1 MRANNIRPL
10 TGNKKALIDR
20 IEFFKSRNFGI
31 EDNIS
36 DFHIKTSP
44 VYIQKGRTKSQMEKS
59 YYEKMTIPELK
70 QILRAYMLKLS
81 GRKQELIG
89 RIEMHTG
96 RKEPEKLSKM
106 PKMSNV
112 GPQLEDIEKMVPE
125 EVYNPNKRLVKN
137 IRNPKQEVLY
147 FPIEETEIDTSPKSK
162 GIVINRPKVIKNL
175 PHNPQDIVSKLQRD
189 LDELQSLNNE
199 RSMLY
204 GDKKYHGNTRL
215 IDIAFMAVLEK
226 HKNVAFII
234 DIKYK
239 GKYDTSMAPSRFGF
253 EIAIPRNLKSD
264 DLKIDYKQL
273 GIQLQY
279 YSDHD
284 IICVPFNFLERF
296 GAGHANMLIY
306 RPKLGIVE
314 HFEPHGFNYVDGSD
328 PIDKYIKR
336 CMINLWEKQL
346 TPWVGSVKYIST
358 DMICPS
364 YMGLQNIS
372 GDMGCLMWSLF
383 AADVALS
390 NPDIRLSTLIPTIL
404 DISKNDKKYVR
415 NIITG
420 YMVRIEQMLST
431 ILNQEV
437 NHDVAAFFKLS
448 GRYEAGH
455 GKVNTIIKSN
465 PKIYK

>member
-1 MRANNIRPL
+1 MLVADLKAIL
-10 TGNKKALIDR
+10 KK
-20 IEFFKSRNFGI
+20 
-31 EDNIS
+31 
-36 DFHIKTSP
+36 
-44 VYIQKGRTKSQMEKS
+44 
-59 YYEKMTIPELK
+59 
-70 QILRAYMLKLS
+70 LKLS
-81 GRKQELIG
+81 VKGRKADLVDRLYDYDRQRELSEMESMGMEDVQSYKTLVFPERYEAYREKEIKAEEAEREAERKKEQEMMDEI
-89 RIEMHTG
+89 
-96 RKEPEKLSKM
+96 K
-106 PKMSNV
+106 KMSV
-112 GPQLEDIEKMVPE
+112 AEIKRQLKISDEKIRELEMTILRQLRLEQPKKEVP
-125 EVYNPNKRLVKN
+125 
-137 IRNPKQEVLY
+137 Y

-175 PHNPQDIVSKLQRD
+175 PPNPQDIVSKIQRD
-189 LDELQSLNNE
+189 LDELQSLNTE
-199 RSMLY
+199 QSMLY
-204 GDKKYHGNTRL
+204 GDRKYHGNTML

-234 DIKYK
+234 DIKYT
-239 GKYDTSMAPSRFGF
+239 GKADTSMAPSRFGID
-253 EIAIPRNLKSD
+253 IALPRNIEGKNIQ
-264 DLKIDYKQL
+264 IDYKQL

-279 YSDHD
+279 YSNHD

-314 HFEPHGFNYVDGSD
+314 HFEPHGFNYVDGTD
-328 PIDKYIKR
+328 PIDKFIKR
-336 CMINLWEKQL
+336 GMINLWEKQL
-346 TPWVGSVKYIST
+346 TPWIGSVKYIST

-383 AADVALS
+383 AADFALA

-404 DISKNDKKYVR
+404 DISKNEKKYVR

-420 YMVRIEQMLST
+420 YMVRIQQMLSN

-437 NHDVAAFFKLS
+437 THDKASFFQLS
-448 GRYEAGH
+448 GRYEASH